1 MLRAHQIVL
10 SSSSPLLSSLLRSL
24 SQSQPLLFF
33 LGVSGQQLGAVL
45 DFCYRGQ
52 VTLGK
57 VHLEDFFGVAKL
69 LGMKGMAGAGSEEEI
84 LDLHKEWSKPVEEV
98 DFQIDLSVKINC
110 EVTELKIQKQM
121 LGTNE

>member
-52 VTLGK
+52 VTLDK
-57 VHLEDFFGVAKL
+57 INLDEFFRVAKL
-69 LGMKGMAGAGSEEEI
+69 LGIKGVAATGAEEDI
-84 LDLHKEWSKPVEEV
+84 LDLNKEW
-98 DFQIDLSVKINC
+98 
-110 EVTELKIQKQM
+110 
-121 LGTNE
+121 